1 MGIECAYSF
10 DDLHFAAMKKHFS
23 ALESERFLRL
33 NQQSKNDLV
42 AQWAAKAGW
51 QTEERIGSDGLVY
64 IAFWPKN

>member
-10 DDLHFAAMKKHFS
+10 DDLHFAVVKKHFS

-51 QTEERIGSDGLVY
+51 ETEEKIGSDGLVD